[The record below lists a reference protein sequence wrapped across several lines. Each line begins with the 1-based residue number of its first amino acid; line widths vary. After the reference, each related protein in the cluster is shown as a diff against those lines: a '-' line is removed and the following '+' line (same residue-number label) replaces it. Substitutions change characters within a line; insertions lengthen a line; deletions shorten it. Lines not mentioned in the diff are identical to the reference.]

1 MRVIFLLE
9 KFFDILFGKKYFL
22 RTEDIE
28 LLRRINPDADEKT
41 DGFFKAISNMTAL
54 GAVATGIPTILYVW
68 GLYKGDVYWQHV
80 GLRMGFAFVVNLS
93 ITYMVK
99 VLTHRRRPYI
109 KYPDLNEKALENTPS
124 FPSGHSSVAFQTATS
139 LAIAFGCW
147 QIGVPAYLWASTIVY
162 SRLYLGVH
170 YPSDVLGGILLGMS
184 TAWLFS

>member
-28 LLRRINPDADEKT
+28 LLRKINPDADEKT

-54 GAVATGIPTILYVW
+54 GAVATGIPTLLYVW
-68 GLYKGDVYWQHV
+68 GFYKEDVYWQHV
-80 GLRMGFAFVVNLS
+80 GLRMGFAFVVNLG

-124 FPSGHSSVAFQTATS
+124 FPSSFSHFVDIYSTS
-139 LAIAFGCW
+139 NNWF
-147 QIGVPAYLWASTIVY
+147 
-162 SRLYLGVH
+162 H
-170 YPSDVLGGILLGMS
+170 
-184 TAWLFS
+184 F